1 MTIIIIV
8 LICFLVLN
16 IIHHLTIIEQLKA
29 VKRNQNDLLDYLEDI
44 DMDYKTIEDDL
55 TMIKQSINNIAY
67 QNIYKWVLNTS
78 PWVSRPTLH

>member
-55 TMIKQSINNIAY
+55 TIIKQSINNIAY
-67 QNIYKWVLNTS
+67 QNIFK
-78 PWVSRPTLH
+78 

>member
-29 VKRNQNDLLDYLEDI
+29 VKRNQLDLLDYLEDI
-44 DMDYKTIEDDL
+44 DMDYKTIDDEL
-55 TMIKQSINNIAY
+55 SNIKQLINN
-67 QNIYKWVLNTS
+67 N
-78 PWVSRPTLH
+78 

>member
-1 MTIIIIV
+1 MTIIILTLFV
-8 LICFLVLN
+8 FLTLN

-67 QNIYKWVLNTS
+67 QNIYK
-78 PWVSRPTLH
+78 

>member
-67 QNIYKWVLNTS
+67 QNIYKWVSNTLL
-78 PWVSRPTLH
+78 WVSQPTLH

>member
-1 MTIIIIV
+1 MTIIILTLFV
-8 LICFLVLN
+8 FLTLN

-29 VKRNQNDLLDYLEDI
+29 IKRNQNDLLDYLEDI

-67 QNIYKWVLNTS
+67 QNIFK
-78 PWVSRPTLH
+78 

>member
-67 QNIYKWVLNTS
+67 TNRNQ
-78 PWVSRPTLH
+78 

>member
-67 QNIYKWVLNTS
+67 QNIFK
-78 PWVSRPTLH
+78 

>member
-16 IIHHLTIIEQLKA
+16 IIHHLTIIEQVKA

-67 QNIYKWVLNTS
+67 QNIYK
-78 PWVSRPTLH
+78 

>member
-44 DMDYKTIEDDL
+44 DMDYKTIEDEL
-55 TMIKQSINNIAY
+55 HYIKQSI
-67 QNIYKWVLNTS
+67 QNQ
-78 PWVSRPTLH
+78 

>member
-67 QNIYKWVLNTS
+67 QNIYK
-78 PWVSRPTLH
+78 

>member
-1 MTIIIIV
+1 MTIII
-8 LICFLVLN
+8 LILFVFLTLN

-55 TMIKQSINNIAY
+55 TTIKQSINNIAY
-67 QNIYKWVLNTS
+67 INRNQ
-78 PWVSRPTLH
+78 